1 MEGGKN
7 GSAFDRTSLC
17 GRGED
22 LLVIVLKRSSRAQST
37 EWLRF
42 PRVLSPDAKCLL
54 QKRQQCCGIRR
65 TGEDILEFV
74 MARASDEQWCKWLRL
89 PLEHAVEAGKG
100 WLVEPLLAAGAGLGG
115 GGGGGGGGRREG
127 GGKEAGTAAA
137 AAGAAVPGPGK
148 PSCSGGGCSGGRSA
162 APSPSQE
169 SPVVSTPASSSRA
182 RTPHRTPVKQQAG
195 VNFAWAGSAPS
206 TPASYSPGPPSMRP
220 DGGEPSASSGCSR
233 NSGSQAS
240 PSSPRCR
247 SPGASSS
254 PSSSSSFF
262 TSSNG
267 SDHASSPQI
276 PAAAAAASSRSPTAA
291 AIASVTSDP
300 LCLHRATMARDA
312 GLMRELLAAGVD
324 RNAVDLWDCTAL
336 HRAAEQE
343 RSAEHVRLL
352 LAAGLNVRA
361 RDMEGYSPLHFAA
374 ARGAETAVVDLLA
387 AGSCLSD
394 RGNNGDSPLHS
405 AVRFLSLPT
414 VRILLDSDA
423 DEAAKNNDGQ
433 TPRDVTGVHPDGRP
447 LENQPCPVVPRKIV
461 ALLDAAVLRRKW
473 KRRGWLVM
481 LRARAQ
487 RQAALELVEA
497 ARTGCVGNVR
507 KEDEGAAAGGS
518 DAEAGPCGSVASGG
532 GEPEKGCGGGDGDGD
547 GDGDGCGCEVAVPER
562 NQSEF
567 YELVG
572 QTTLLTEEG
581 VFQKVVQFLGLE
593 PAR

>member
-7 GSAFDRTSLC
+7 GSVFDRASLR

-54 QKRQQCCGIRR
+54 QKREQCCEIRR
-65 TGEDILEFV
+65 KGEDILEFV
-74 MARASDEQWCKWLRL
+74 MARASDEQWCRWLRL

-100 WLVEPLLAAGAGLGG
+100 WLVEPLLAAGAGLAGAV
-115 GGGGGGGGRREG
+115 GGGGRREG
-127 GGKEAGTAAA
+127 GGKGAGTAAV
-137 AAGAAVPGPGK
+137 AVPGPGK
-148 PSCSGGGCSGGRSA
+148 PSCSGGGCSGGCSGGGSA
-162 APSPSQE
+162 PPSPSQE
-169 SPVVSTPASSSRA
+169 SPSVSTPASSSCGH
-182 RTPHRTPVKQQAG
+182 TPHRTPVKQQAG
-195 VNFAWAGSAPS
+195 LDFAWACSAPS
-206 TPASYSPGPPSMRP
+206 TPPSCSTGPPSIRP

-233 NSGSQAS
+233 NFGSQAP
-240 PSSPRCR
+240 PSSPRCG

-254 PSSSSSFF
+254 PSPSSSGS

-267 SDHASSPQI
+267 SDHASSH
-276 PAAAAAASSRSPTAA
+276 SPTAA

-433 TPRDVTGVHPDGRP
+433 TPREVTGVHPDGRP
-447 LENQPCPVVPRKIV
+447 LENQPGPVVPRKIV

-497 ARTGCVGNVR
+497 ARTGCVVIVR
-507 KEDEGAAAGGS
+507 KEDEGVAAGGS
-518 DAEAGPCGSVASGG
+518 DAEARPCESGADGG
-532 GEPEKGCGGGDGDGD
+532 GEPEKSEPEKGCGGGGDR
-547 GDGDGCGCEVAVPER
+547 DGCGGGVAVPER

-567 YELVG
+567 YHLVG

-581 VFQKVVQFLGLE
+581 VFQKVVQFL
-593 PAR
+593 

>member
-7 GSAFDRTSLC
+7 GSAFDRASLR

-22 LLVIVLKRSSRAQST
+22 LLVIVLKRSNRAQLK
-37 EWLRF
+37 EWLGL
-42 PRVLSPDAKCLL
+42 PLVLSPDAKYLL
-54 QKRQQCCGIRR
+54 QPRQCCEVRR
-65 TGEDILEFV
+65 KGEDILEFV
-74 MARASDEQWCKWLRL
+74 MLRASDEQWCRWLRL
-89 PLEHAVEAGKG
+89 PLEQAAEAGKG
-100 WLVEPLLAAGAGLGG
+100 WLVEPLLAAGAGLAGAVG
-115 GGGGGGGGRREG
+115 AGRKEA
-127 GGKEAGTAAA
+127 GGKGAGTAAGA
-137 AAGAAVPGPGK
+137 AAAASPGPHK
-148 PSCSGGGCSGGRSA
+148 PSCGSGGGGCSGGGSA
-162 APSPSQE
+162 PLSPSA
-169 SPVVSTPASSSRA
+169 VSTPASSSCSH
-182 RTPHRTPVKQQAG
+182 TPHRTPVEQQHQAD
-195 VNFAWAGSAPS
+195 VDFPWAGGYPS
-206 TPASYSPGPPSMRP
+206 TPSSCSTGPPSLP
-220 DGGEPSASSGCSR
+220 PGGGEPSPSPGCSR
-233 NSGSQAS
+233 NVGSQA
-240 PSSPRCR
+240 PLSSPRCR

-254 PSSSSSFF
+254 PSPSSSSCS

-267 SDHASSPQI
+267 SDHASSPHI
-276 PAAAAAASSRSPTAA
+276 PAASPFPTAA
-291 AIASVTSDP
+291 AIASVASDP

-343 RSAEHVRLL
+343 RSAEHVRIL

-423 DEAAKNNDGQ
+423 DEAAVNDDGQ

-447 LENQPCPVVPRKIV
+447 LENQPGPVVPRQII

-481 LRARAQ
+481 LWARTQ

-497 ARTGCVGNVR
+497 ERAGCLVIVR
-507 KEDEGAAAGGS
+507 KEDEGAAVAAGGG
-518 DAEAGPCGSVASGG
+518 DAEAGPCRSGAGDG
-532 GEPEKGCGGGDGDGD
+532 GEPENGCGGDGGGCGGGA
-547 GDGDGCGCEVAVPER
+547 AVPER
-562 NQSEF
+562 NKSEF
-567 YELVG
+567 HELVK

-581 VFQKVVQFLGLE
+581 VFQKVVQFL
-593 PAR
+593 

>member
-7 GSAFDRTSLC
+7 GSAFDRASLR

-54 QKRQQCCGIRR
+54 QKRQQCCEIRR
-65 TGEDILEFV
+65 KGEDILEFV
-74 MARASDEQWCKWLRL
+74 MARASDEQWCRWLRL
-89 PLEHAVEAGKG
+89 PLEHAVEAGKV
-100 WLVEPLLAAGAGLGG
+100 WLVEPLLAAGAGLAGAV
-115 GGGGGGGGRREG
+115 GGGGGRREG
-127 GGKEAGTAAA
+127 GGKGAGTAAA
-137 AAGAAVPGPGK
+137 AAVPGPGK
-148 PSCSGGGCSGGRSA
+148 PSCSGGGGCSGGGSA
-162 APSPSQE
+162 PPSPSQE
-169 SPVVSTPASSSRA
+169 TPAFSTPASSSRA
-182 RTPHRTPVKQQAG
+182 HTPHRTPVKQQAG
-195 VNFAWAGSAPS
+195 LDFAWAGSAPS
-206 TPASYSPGPPSMRP
+206 TPASCSTGPPSMLP

-233 NSGSQAS
+233 NVRSQEP

-254 PSSSSSFF
+254 PSPSSSCS

-276 PAAAAAASSRSPTAA
+276 PAAAAASSHSPTAA

-343 RSAEHVRLL
+343 RSAEHVQLL

-447 LENQPCPVVPRKIV
+447 LENQPGPVVPRKIV

-473 KRRGWLVM
+473 KRRGWLVI

-497 ARTGCVGNVR
+497 ARTGCVVIVR
-507 KEDEGAAAGGS
+507 KEDERAAAGGG
-518 DAEAGPCGSVASGG
+518 DAEAGPCRRGAGDG
-532 GEPEKGCGGGDGDGD
+532 GEPKGCGGGGDGDG
-547 GDGDGCGCEVAVPER
+547 CGGGVAVPER

-581 VFQKVVQFLGLE
+581 VFQKVVQFL
-593 PAR
+593 

>member
-7 GSAFDRTSLC
+7 GSAFDRASLR

-54 QKRQQCCGIRR
+54 QKRQQCCEIRR
-65 TGEDILEFV
+65 KGEDILEFV
-74 MARASDEQWCKWLRL
+74 MARASDEQWCRWLRL

-100 WLVEPLLAAGAGLGG
+100 WLVEPLLAAGAGFAGAV
-115 GGGGGGGGRREG
+115 GGRREG

-137 AAGAAVPGPGK
+137 AAAAAAGPGPGPGPGK
-148 PSCSGGGCSGGRSA
+148 PSCSGGGCSGGCSGGGSA
-162 APSPSQE
+162 PPSRSQE
-169 SPVVSTPASSSRA
+169 SPAVSSPASSSRA
-182 RTPHRTPVKQQAG
+182 HTPHRIPVKQQAG
-195 VNFAWAGSAPS
+195 LDFALAGSAPS
-206 TPASYSPGPPSMRP
+206 TPASCSTGPPSMRP
-220 DGGEPSASSGCSR
+220 DGGEPSPSSGCSR
-233 NSGSQAS
+233 NVGSQAS
-240 PSSPRCR
+240 ASSPRWR

-254 PSSSSSFF
+254 PSPSSSCS

-276 PAAAAAASSRSPTAA
+276 PPPAAASSHSPTAA

-433 TPRDVTGVHPDGRP
+433 TPRDVTGVHPDGHP
-447 LENQPCPVVPRKIV
+447 LENQPGPVVPQKIV

-497 ARTGCVGNVR
+497 ARTGCVVIVR
-507 KEDEGAAAGGS
+507 QEDERVAAGGS
-518 DAEAGPCGSVASGG
+518 DTEAGPRGSGAGG
-532 GEPEKGCGGGDGDGD
+532 GGESDKSEPEKGCGGGGDV
-547 GDGDGCGCEVAVPER
+547 GDGCGGGVAVPER
-562 NQSEF
+562 SQSKF

-581 VFQKVVQFLGLE
+581 VFQKVVQFL
-593 PAR
+593 

>member
-7 GSAFDRTSLC
+7 GSAFDRASLR

-54 QKRQQCCGIRR
+54 QKRQQCCEIRR
-65 TGEDILEFV
+65 KGEDILEFV
-74 MARASDEQWCKWLRL
+74 MARASDEQWCRWLRL

-100 WLVEPLLAAGAGLGG
+100 WLVEPLLAAGAGFAGAVG
-115 GGGGGGGGRREG
+115 RGGGGRREG
-127 GGKEAGTAAA
+127 GGKGAGTAAA
-137 AAGAAVPGPGK
+137 AAAVPGPGK
-148 PSCSGGGCSGGRSA
+148 PSCGGGGCSGGCGGGGSA
-162 APSPSQE
+162 PPSPSQE
-169 SPVVSTPASSSRA
+169 SPAVSAPASSSPA
-182 RTPHRTPVKQQAG
+182 HTPHRTPVKQPAG
-195 VNFAWAGSAPS
+195 LDSAWAGSAPS
-206 TPASYSPGPPSMRP
+206 TPASCSTAPPSLRP

-233 NSGSQAS
+233 NVGSQAS
-240 PSSPRCR
+240 PSSPRCL

-254 PSSSSSFF
+254 PSPSSSCF

-267 SDHASSPQI
+267 SDHAS
-276 PAAAAAASSRSPTAA
+276 SSRSPTAA

-447 LENQPCPVVPRKIV
+447 LENQPGPVVPQKIV

-497 ARTGCVGNVR
+497 ARTGCVVIVR
-507 KEDEGAAAGGS
+507 KEDERVAAGGS
-518 DAEAGPCGSVASGG
+518 DTEAAPCGSGAGGG
-532 GEPEKGCGGGDGDGD
+532 GESEKSQPEKGCGGGGG
-547 GDGDGCGCEVAVPER
+547 GVGDGCGGGVAEPER
-562 NQSEF
+562 SQSEF

-581 VFQKVVQFLGLE
+581 VFQKVVQFL
-593 PAR
+593 